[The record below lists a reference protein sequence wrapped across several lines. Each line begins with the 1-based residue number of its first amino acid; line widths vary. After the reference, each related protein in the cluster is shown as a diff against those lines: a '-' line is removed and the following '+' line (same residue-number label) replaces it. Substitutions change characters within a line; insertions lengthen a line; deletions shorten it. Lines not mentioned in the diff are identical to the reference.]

1 MLTTTEDR
9 TTPTMPTSYPKDRFD
24 DLPHHLD
31 RVGAHRAPAKK
42 GRRWVAFWWALAAT
56 AVLIGLGAVGLSVLN
71 NRLNFTFPG
80 IEATTTTE
88 APTEE
93 PVPTAEPTTD
103 PAASVTVLNGTAG
116 FGVARSVGELL
127 TGAGWTVATTSN
139 ADSEDIVTT
148 TVYYADAT
156 QEGAARGV
164 SALLPGSAVSLS
176 DTFAGSGA
184 TLTVVVGTD
193 YVMPAE

>member
-1 MLTTTEDR
+1 
-9 TTPTMPTSYPKDRFD
+9 MPTSYPKDRFD

-56 AVLIGLGAVGLSVLN
+56 GVLVALGVVGLTILN
-71 NRLNFTFPG
+71 DRLDFTIPG
-80 IEATTTTE
+80 IEAIVTTE
-88 APTEE
+88 TPPVEA
-93 PVPTAEPTTD
+93 VPTAEPTTD
-103 PAASVTVLNGTAG
+103 PNASVTVLNGTTRS
-116 FGVARSVGELL
+116 GVARTVGELL
-127 TGAGWTVATTSN
+127 TDAGWVVATTSN

-148 TVYYADAT
+148 TVYYAEAA

-164 SALLPGSAVSLS
+164 AALLPGSVVSLS

-184 TLTVVVGTD
+184 TLTVLVGTD
-193 YVMPAE
+193 YEMPAG

>member
-1 MLTTTEDR
+1 
-9 TTPTMPTSYPKDRFD
+9 MPTSYPKDRFD

-56 AVLIGLGAVGLSVLN
+56 AVLIAIGAVGLTVLN
-71 NRLNFTFPG
+71 NRLNFTIPG
-80 IEATTTTE
+80 IDAISESAE
-88 APTEE
+88 PTVE

-103 PAASVTVLNGTAG
+103 PSASVTVLNGTAG
-116 FGVARSVGELL
+116 AGVARSVGDLL
-127 TGAGWTVATTSN
+127 GAAGWSVATTSN
-139 ADSEDIVTT
+139 ADTEDVVTT
-148 TVYYADAT
+148 TVYYADAA

-164 SALLPGSAVSLS
+164 ALLLPGSAIQLA

-193 YVMPAE
+193 YVMPVG

>member
-1 MLTTTEDR
+1 MTKPTEDR
-9 TTPTMPTSYPKDRFD
+9 TTLTMHPSYPKDRFD

-56 AVLIGLGAVGLSVLN
+56 AILIALGAIGLSVLN

-80 IEATTTTE
+80 IDTTTE
-88 APTEE
+88 VVEPTAE

-103 PAASVTVLNGTAG
+103 PNASVTVLNGTPG
-116 FGVARSVGELL
+116 TGVARSVGDLL
-127 TGAGWTVATTSN
+127 AASGWMVGTMSN
-139 ADSEDIVTT
+139 ADTEDVVAT
-148 TVYYADAT
+148 TVYYADPT

-164 SALLPGSAVSLS
+164 AALLPNSVIALA

-184 TLTVVVGTD
+184 TLTVVVGSD
-193 YVMPAE
+193 YVVPVG

>member
-1 MLTTTEDR
+1 MA
-9 TTPTMPTSYPKDRFD
+9 TSYPKDRFD

-31 RVGAHRAPAKK
+31 RVGAHRAPTKK

-56 AVLIGLGAVGLSVLN
+56 ALLIALGAVGLTVLN

-80 IEATTTTE
+80 IEATTS
-88 APTEE
+88 TEE
-93 PVPTAEPTTD
+93 PAAEPVPEAVPTTD

-148 TVYYADAT
+148 TVYYADPT

-164 SALLPGSAVSLS
+164 SALLPGSAVMLS

-184 TLTVVVGTD
+184 TLTVVVGAD

>member
-1 MLTTTEDR
+1 
-9 TTPTMPTSYPKDRFD
+9 MPPSYPKDRFD

-56 AVLIGLGAVGLSVLN
+56 AVLIALGAVGLTVLN

-88 APTEE
+88 TPTEE
-93 PVPTAEPTTD
+93 AIPAAEPTTD

-116 FGVARSVGELL
+116 FGVARSVGEML
-127 TGAGWTVATTSN
+127 TGNGWTVAATSN
-139 ADSEDIVTT
+139 ADSEDVVTT

-156 QEGAARGV
+156 QEGVARGV
-164 SALLPGSAVSLS
+164 AALLPGSVVELS